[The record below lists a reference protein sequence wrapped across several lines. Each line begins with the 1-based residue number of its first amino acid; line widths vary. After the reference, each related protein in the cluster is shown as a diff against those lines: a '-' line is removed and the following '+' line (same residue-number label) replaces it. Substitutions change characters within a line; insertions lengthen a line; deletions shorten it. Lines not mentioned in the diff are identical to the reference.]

1 MSILGEKLMDKNIIK
16 KYKKLTKSSL
26 GILSV
31 VGGMVISFFAGIA
44 GIIMFDSPVMLILS
58 VAVIVGVPV
67 LCFKLYFAFSKRKD
81 KKIEELRKMIF
92 DNVNT
97 ADEVLKL
104 GKENDIDLFSIA
116 MEVRCFKEL
125 GLNGVPEWAA
135 RDGVLP
141 PLK

>member
-1 MSILGEKLMDKNIIK
+1 
-16 KYKKLTKSSL
+16 
-26 GILSV
+26 
-31 VGGMVISFFAGIA
+31 
-44 GIIMFDSPVMLILS
+44 MLILS

-67 LCFKLYFAFSKRKD
+67 ICFKLYFAFSKRKD
-81 KKIEELRKMIF
+81 KKIEELRKIIF

-125 GLNGVPEWAA
+125 GLKSVPEWAA
-135 RDGVLP
+135 RDGALP